1 MSCHKKYSNV
11 VVLLLAE
18 SVSITLEPDNP
29 TQVLVNSEVVLRWNY
44 TLGGDRFR
52 EVEFRRT
59 RTGADEKIGLIDR
72 EVFLY
77 LVFRSGR
84 FEVQAPATLV
94 IRNVTADDA
103 TDYILTVEA
112 KTSSDIVTAESSI
125 TLDVLREFPF
135 VFLILVWSATSLS
148 LICLM
153 CAVLL
158 LRCVKYW
165 KVVRNLG
172 GCMVRRKCLHIKN
185 VFIHVCDKLSP
196 VSNVVLL
203 LYWTQ
208 LIELILLWHGSGAT
222 F

>member
-1 MSCHKKYSNV
+1 MKSNENETIIVFLSVNNVESLSIYSSSLKDCLLRSYHKKYSNV

-77 LVFRSGR
+77 LAFQSGR

-135 VFLILVWSATSLS
+135 VFLMLV
-148 LICLM
+148 
-153 CAVLL
+153 
-158 LRCVKYW
+158 
-165 KVVRNLG
+165 
-172 GCMVRRKCLHIKN
+172 
-185 VFIHVCDKLSP
+185 
-196 VSNVVLL
+196 
-203 LYWTQ
+203 
-208 LIELILLWHGSGAT
+208 
-222 F
+222 

>member
-1 MSCHKKYSNV
+1 MKSNENETIIVFLWVNNVESLSIYSSSLKDCLLRSSHKKYSNA

-77 LVFRSGR
+77 SAFRSGR

-135 VFLILVWSATSLS
+135 VFLRWLDWIF
-148 LICLM
+148 
-153 CAVLL
+153 
-158 LRCVKYW
+158 
-165 KVVRNLG
+165 LG
-172 GCMVRRKCLHIKN
+172 
-185 VFIHVCDKLSP
+185 
-196 VSNVVLL
+196 
-203 LYWTQ
+203 
-208 LIELILLWHGSGAT
+208 
-222 F
+222 

>member
-1 MSCHKKYSNV
+1 MKGNENETIIVFLWVTNVESLSIYSSSLKDCLLMSFHKKYSNV
-11 VVLLLAE
+11 VVLLLSE
-18 SVSITLEPDNP
+18 SVSITLEPGNP
-29 TQVLVNSEVVLRWNY
+29 TQVLVNSEVALRWNY

-77 LVFRSGR
+77 LAFRSGR

-135 VFLILVWSATSLS
+135 VFLILV
-148 LICLM
+148 
-153 CAVLL
+153 
-158 LRCVKYW
+158 
-165 KVVRNLG
+165 
-172 GCMVRRKCLHIKN
+172 
-185 VFIHVCDKLSP
+185 
-196 VSNVVLL
+196 
-203 LYWTQ
+203 
-208 LIELILLWHGSGAT
+208 
-222 F
+222 

>member
-1 MSCHKKYSNV
+1 MKSNENETIIVFLWVNNVESLSIYSSSLKDCLLRSCHKKCSNV

-77 LVFRSGR
+77 LAFRSGR

-135 VFLILVWSATSLS
+135 VFLILV
-148 LICLM
+148 
-153 CAVLL
+153 
-158 LRCVKYW
+158 
-165 KVVRNLG
+165 
-172 GCMVRRKCLHIKN
+172 
-185 VFIHVCDKLSP
+185 
-196 VSNVVLL
+196 
-203 LYWTQ
+203 
-208 LIELILLWHGSGAT
+208 
-222 F
+222 

>member
-1 MSCHKKYSNV
+1 MKSNENETIIVFLWVNNVESLSIYSSLLKDCLLMSCHKKYSNV

-59 RTGADEKIGLIDR
+59 RAGADEKIGLIDR
-72 EVFLY
+72 EVFFFFS
-77 LVFRSGR
+77 FRSGR
-84 FEVQAPATLV
+84 FEVHAPATLV

-125 TLDVLREFPF
+125 TLDVLGEFPF
-135 VFLILVWSATSLS
+135 VFLILV
-148 LICLM
+148 
-153 CAVLL
+153 
-158 LRCVKYW
+158 
-165 KVVRNLG
+165 
-172 GCMVRRKCLHIKN
+172 
-185 VFIHVCDKLSP
+185 
-196 VSNVVLL
+196 
-203 LYWTQ
+203 
-208 LIELILLWHGSGAT
+208 
-222 F
+222 

>member
-1 MSCHKKYSNV
+1 MKSNENETIIVFLWVNNVESLSIYSSSLKDCLLRSCHKKYSNV

-29 TQVLVNSEVVLRWNY
+29 TQVLVDSEVVLRWNY

-77 LVFRSGR
+77 LAFRSGR

-135 VFLILVWSATSLS
+135 VFLILV
-148 LICLM
+148 
-153 CAVLL
+153 
-158 LRCVKYW
+158 
-165 KVVRNLG
+165 
-172 GCMVRRKCLHIKN
+172 
-185 VFIHVCDKLSP
+185 
-196 VSNVVLL
+196 
-203 LYWTQ
+203 
-208 LIELILLWHGSGAT
+208 
-222 F
+222 

>member
-29 TQVLVNSEVVLRWNY
+29 THVLVNREVVLRWNY

-77 LVFRSGR
+77 LAFRSGR

-125 TLDVLREFPF
+125 TLDVLGEFPF
-135 VFLILVWSATSLS
+135 VFLILV
-148 LICLM
+148 
-153 CAVLL
+153 
-158 LRCVKYW
+158 
-165 KVVRNLG
+165 
-172 GCMVRRKCLHIKN
+172 
-185 VFIHVCDKLSP
+185 
-196 VSNVVLL
+196 
-203 LYWTQ
+203 
-208 LIELILLWHGSGAT
+208 
-222 F
+222 

>member
-1 MSCHKKYSNV
+1 MKSNENETIIVFLWVNNGESLSIYSSSLKDCLLRSCHEKYSV

-18 SVSITLEPDNP
+18 CVSITLEPDNP

-77 LVFRSGR
+77 LAFQSGR

-112 KTSSDIVTAESSI
+112 KTFSDIVTAESSI
-125 TLDVLREFPF
+125 TLDVLREFPL
-135 VFLILVWSATSLS
+135 VFLMLV
-148 LICLM
+148 
-153 CAVLL
+153 
-158 LRCVKYW
+158 
-165 KVVRNLG
+165 
-172 GCMVRRKCLHIKN
+172 
-185 VFIHVCDKLSP
+185 
-196 VSNVVLL
+196 
-203 LYWTQ
+203 
-208 LIELILLWHGSGAT
+208 
-222 F
+222 

>member
-1 MSCHKKYSNV
+1 MKGNENETIIVFLWVNNVESLSIYSSALKDCLLKSRHKKYSNV

-72 EVFLY
+72 DVFLY
-77 LVFRSGR
+77 LAFQSGR

-103 TDYILTVEA
+103 TDYIVTVEA

-125 TLDVLREFPF
+125 TLDVLRELPF
-135 VFLILVWSATSLS
+135 VFLMLV
-148 LICLM
+148 
-153 CAVLL
+153 
-158 LRCVKYW
+158 
-165 KVVRNLG
+165 
-172 GCMVRRKCLHIKN
+172 
-185 VFIHVCDKLSP
+185 
-196 VSNVVLL
+196 
-203 LYWTQ
+203 
-208 LIELILLWHGSGAT
+208 
-222 F
+222 

>member
-1 MSCHKKYSNV
+1 MKSNENETIIVFLWVNNVESLSIYSSSLKDCLLRSCHIKKYSNV

-59 RTGADEKIGLIDR
+59 RAGADEKIGLIDR
-72 EVFLY
+72 DVFLY
-77 LVFRSGR
+77 LAFQSGR

-135 VFLILVWSATSLS
+135 VFLILV
-148 LICLM
+148 
-153 CAVLL
+153 
-158 LRCVKYW
+158 
-165 KVVRNLG
+165 
-172 GCMVRRKCLHIKN
+172 
-185 VFIHVCDKLSP
+185 
-196 VSNVVLL
+196 
-203 LYWTQ
+203 
-208 LIELILLWHGSGAT
+208 
-222 F
+222 